1 MRDPKP
7 PYVCTHEDCERLRV
21 AGREVCRKHTDTRKE
36 RATYRCKFDGCN
48 ELHLSGGFCREH
60 QEHAVQEEDG
70 RPLPA
75 IIIHK
80 DGRPDDLAGAREWF
94 ARRMEILG
102 AEIGAELRNIGRIAH
117 WEQERNS
124 DVEE

>member
-21 AGREVCRKHTDTRKE
+21 AGRKVCRKHTDTRRE
-36 RATYRCKFDGCN
+36 RATYRCDENGCD
-48 ELHLSGGFCREH
+48 EVHYSGGKCRK
-60 QEHAVQEEDG
+60 HAAQNEDTQ
-70 RPLPA
+70 PIPA
-75 IIIHK
+75 ILIHK